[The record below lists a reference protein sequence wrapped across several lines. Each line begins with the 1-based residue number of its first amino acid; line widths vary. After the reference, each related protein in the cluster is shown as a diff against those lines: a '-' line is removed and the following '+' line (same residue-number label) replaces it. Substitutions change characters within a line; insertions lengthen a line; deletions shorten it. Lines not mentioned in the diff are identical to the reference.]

1 MAERKFVFILTTAET
16 RPDIPAGALQLA
28 TNMKAFDAEID
39 LFLMD
44 DGALLAKPGYAEA
57 LAARQKP
64 GGFSPVHTLLKTL
77 VEDFAVKIY
86 VCASCVKPN
95 GLDPK
100 NLAFGAVV
108 MPGSYLGELLMER
121 EGLTF

>member
-1 MAERKFVFILTTAET
+1 MADKKFVFILTTAES
-16 RPDIPAGALQLA
+16 RPDLPAGALQLA
-28 TNMKAFDAEID
+28 TNMKANDTALD

-44 DGALLAKPGYAEA
+44 EAALLAKPGCAEA

-77 VEDFAVKIY
+77 VEDFAVQVY

-95 GLDPK
+95 GLDPA

-108 MPGSYLGELLMER
+108 KPGSYLGELLLDR

>member
-1 MAERKFVFILTTAET
+1 
-16 RPDIPAGALQLA
+16 
-28 TNMKAFDAEID
+28 
-39 LFLMD
+39 MD
-44 DGALLAKPGYAEA
+44 EGALLAKPDYAAA

-64 GGFSPVHTLLKTL
+64 GGFSPVDKLLQTL
-77 VEDFAVKIY
+77 VDDFGVNVY

-95 GLDPK
+95 GLDPA

-108 MPGSYLGELLMER
+108 KPGSYLGEMLMER

>member
-1 MAERKFVFILTTAET
+1 MAEKKFVFILMTSES
-16 RPDIPAGALQLA
+16 RPDVPAGALQLA

-44 DGALLAKPGYAEA
+44 EGALLAKPGYAEA

-64 GGFSPVHTLLKTL
+64 GGFSPVDTLLKTL
-77 VEDFAVKIY
+77 VEDFGVRVF

-95 GLDPK
+95 GLDPA
-100 NLAFGAVV
+100 NLAFGAAVK
-108 MPGSYLGELLMER
+108 PGSFLGEMLMER

>member
-44 DGALLAKPGYAEA
+44 EGALLAKPGYAEA

-64 GGFSPVHTLLKTL
+64 GGFSPVHTLLQTL
-77 VEDFAVKIY
+77 VDDFGVRVF

-95 GLDPK
+95 NLDPA

-108 MPGSYLGELLMER
+108 KPGSFLGELLMER
-121 EGLTF
+121 QGLTF

>member
-1 MAERKFVFILTTAET
+1 MAEKKFVFILTTSES

-28 TNMKAFDAEID
+28 TNMKAFDAPID

-44 DGALLAKPGYAEA
+44 EGALLAKPGYAEA

-77 VEDFAVKIY
+77 VEDFGVAVH
-86 VCASCVKPN
+86 VCSSCVKPY
-95 GLDPK
+95 GLDASR
-100 NLAFGAVV
+100 LAFGATVK
-108 MPGSYLGELLMER
+108 PESYLGELLMDH

>member
-1 MAERKFVFILTTAET
+1 MADKKFVFILTTSES
-16 RPDIPAGALQLA
+16 RPDLPAGALQLA
-28 TNMKAFDAEID
+28 TNMKANDAVLDI
-39 LFLMD
+39 FLMD
-44 DGALLAKPGYAEA
+44 EAALLAKPGCAEA

-64 GGFSPVHTLLKTL
+64 GGFSPAHTLLKTL
-77 VEDFAVKIY
+77 VEDFGVKLY
-86 VCASCVKPN
+86 VCASCVKPS

>member
-1 MAERKFVFILTTAET
+1 MPEKKFIFILATSES
-16 RPDIPAGALQLA
+16 RPDLPAGALQLA
-28 TNMKAFDAEID
+28 TNMKANDASLD

-44 DGALLAKPGYAEA
+44 EAALLAKPGYAEA

-64 GGFSPVHTLLKTL
+64 GGFSPVNTLLKTL
-77 VEDFAVKIY
+77 VEDFGVKVY

-95 GLDPK
+95 GLDPA

-108 MPGSYLGELLMER
+108 KPGSYLGELLMER

>member
-1 MAERKFVFILTTAET
+1 MAEKKFVFILTTSES
-16 RPDIPAGALQLA
+16 RPDLPAGALQLA
-28 TNMKAFDAEID
+28 TNMKANDAVLDI
-39 LFLMD
+39 FLMD
-44 DGALLAKPGYAEA
+44 EAALLAKPGYAEA

-77 VEDFAVKIY
+77 VEDFGVKLY
-86 VCASCVKPN
+86 VCASCVKPS
-95 GLDPK
+95 GLDPA

-108 MPGSYLGELLMER
+108 KPGSYLGELLLDR